1 MPVQLPALPLTGMP
15 VLRVGGSVM
24 VILLGSD
31 HSLIADDGNYVDVL
45 KVHALW
51 PLRCPERTCYMA
63 RTSLLRIAPVVL
75 AYEITLVSSPLVKG
89 RRTLPSVG

>member
-1 MPVQLPALPLTGMP
+1 MP